1 MGWTSGATAIG
12 CVRNLA
18 TCRSAL
24 VSMPILT
31 VLENLRFFGGA
42 YRVQG
47 NRLGAR
53 IEKLMS
59 QLDLAGREG
68 EQLVRRF

>member
-1 MGWTSGATAIG
+1 
-12 CVRNLA
+12 
-18 TCRSAL
+18 
-24 VSMPILT
+24 MPILT